1 MPVFIQI
8 AGLLE
13 VLSPDPFWFWVLAPL
28 FFNMIGLAYVVGL
41 LRPRGTT
48 NTMEVSVSLA
58 YLGSIAIARPS
69 SCMAPQ
75 PSEPAAPHKY
85 ASGLSRRTVRDAAE

>member
-13 VLSPDPFWFWVLAPL
+13 VLVPDPFWFWVWTPV
-28 FFNMIGLAYVVGL
+28 FFNMIGLAEAVRL
-41 LRPRGTT
+41 LPPRGTAF
-48 NTMEVSVSLA
+48 TMEVSVSLA
-58 YLGSIAIARPS
+58 YLGSVAIARPS

-75 PSEPAAPHKY
+75 PSQPAAPRKY